1 MIEVLWTPFPPDRI
15 EENTGNNSFNFLR
28 PSEYE
33 DGKNTSDIFPIY
45 ACDQLHG
52 ISDADVISYLCKFC
66 VFCHL

>member
-1 MIEVLWTPFPPDRI
+1 MIEVLWTPFLQDRI
-15 EENTGNNSFNFLR
+15 EVNTGNNSFNFVS
-28 PSEYE
+28 PAEYGDVE
-33 DGKNTSDIFPIY
+33 NTSDIFPIY